1 VTQSVEEIDSKVKI
15 VRLNKR
21 VGLLAVVAFLMPF
34 SMSVWQFFDADSGR
48 QLLSPFIFSDASLYH
63 YSAWYKFVFSEQS
76 YVSKLIAFSPY
87 ERVLTESFK
96 IFGYSTVTS
105 FAINAV
111 LSGLTCLMIV
121 LVTWQLFT
129 VRAAWFAIFIY
140 SFSTPILFF
149 SGLTLKTMFVLFLTS
164 SALLLAVL
172 YFKKRAVYLSVG
184 FSLLI
189 LTASIDRIHVL
200 VGLVIFLV
208 FLCWPSSNAQHSRQY
223 RLSAASVVLVV
234 ALALFVSNMQYGA
247 EPRYVSNV
255 GLNIYLGHSKPDNF
269 LLEVQG
275 VRNHIIGHREDSRK
289 IAERHAQKQLSQ
301 AEVTGYWVRQALDYI
316 KNNPELYL
324 RGQVQKMHHIFSAQ
338 SASFVGERAYLWRD
352 QRWPL
357 RFTFIDFALIFS
369 LFVVASVAL
378 LKRRQMTRQEGFLL
392 VFCVVYLFSLMATIV
407 IERYRMVALVCMIPM
422 AAWGLAYLSK
432 SLVERWRLLI
442 IGVLVFF
449 ASHLLAFTAP
459 SDHKLKYDEHLLREK
474 KADNNRHR
482 RFHAAKTE
490 IESNLNLRTCA
501 NFQRQLKKNKYYFD
515 LSGTGRVCGALRKK
529 DRLKKVELGQSV
541 E

>member
-105 FAINAV
+105 FAINAI

-121 LVTWQLFT
+121 LVTWQ
-129 VRAAWFAIFIY
+129 
-140 SFSTPILFF
+140 
-149 SGLTLKTMFVLFLTS
+149 LTS

-316 KNNPELYL
+316 KNNPEFYL
-324 RGQVQKMHHIFSAQ
+324 RGQMQKLHHIFSAQ

-422 AAWGLAYLSK
+422 AAWGLAYLSE

-449 ASHLLAFTAP
+449 ASQLLAFTAP

-515 LSGTGRVCGALRKK
+515 LSGTGRVCGALRTNNSS
-529 DRLKKVELGQSV
+529 SV
-541 E
+541 IPIVTAAAWVLHHGIRTDLFAHEICPTKL